1 MALTFLGQ
9 HILSEDGANE
19 GIGAKNRV
27 FATQAHK
34 DCSRTNDAG
43 YTRKADASDGGQNY
57 LSQKHKNRTYW
68 HRIGRIV
75 RDQS

>member
-9 HILSEDGANE
+9 HILSEDDANK
-19 GIGAKNRV
+19 GIDAKNRV
-27 FATQAHK
+27 FATQANN

-43 YTRKADASDGGQNY
+43 YTGTADASDGGQNY

-68 HRIGRIV
+68 YRTGLNC
-75 RDQS
+75 S